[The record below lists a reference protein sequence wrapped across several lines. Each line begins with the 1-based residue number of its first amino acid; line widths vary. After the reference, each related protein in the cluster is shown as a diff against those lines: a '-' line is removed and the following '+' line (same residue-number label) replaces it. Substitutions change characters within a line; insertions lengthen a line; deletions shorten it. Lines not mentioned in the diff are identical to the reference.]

1 MPNLEELVSDRTVLA
16 CSLMIIW
23 LVAGTITS
31 VTLVTA
37 QKDNIVV
44 EFASSFGS
52 GGSENGQ
59 FAVPQG
65 IALDKSGNIYVVDQ
79 NNNRVEKFDSNGNFV
94 SKLGTFGSG
103 DGQLNAPT
111 RVALDK
117 SGNVYVTD
125 ISNYRVDVF
134 DSKGNFV
141 FKFGSFGSG
150 PGEFGDPQG
159 IAVDKSGNI
168 YVADLLNN
176 VQKFDSTGKFISQF
190 CCGTD
195 GIALDKSGN
204 IYVVDSGNSRV
215 EKLNPSGN
223 LLLQFG
229 NNRVEIFD
237 SKGNFLSEFGTF
249 GSGDGQFADP
259 LGIAVDKS
267 GYIYVVDQNNERV
280 EIFSTNHN

>member
-1 MPNLEELVSDRTVLA
+1 
-16 CSLMIIW
+16 MIIW
-23 LVAGTITS
+23 LVAGSMTS
-31 VTLVTA
+31 VTLATA

-94 SKLGTFGSG
+94 LKL
-103 DGQLNAPT
+103 
-111 RVALDK
+111 
-117 SGNVYVTD
+117 
-125 ISNYRVDVF
+125 
-134 DSKGNFV
+134 
-141 FKFGSFGSG
+141 
-150 PGEFGDPQG
+150 
-159 IAVDKSGNI
+159 
-168 YVADLLNN
+168 
-176 VQKFDSTGKFISQF
+176 
-190 CCGTD
+190 
-195 GIALDKSGN
+195 
-204 IYVVDSGNSRV
+204 
-215 EKLNPSGN
+215 
-223 LLLQFG
+223 
-229 NNRVEIFD
+229 
-237 SKGNFLSEFGTF
+237 GTF